1 MSEVKTI
8 SKPESMKKQG
18 IDTIPDLF
26 EFGAKNWS
34 RNTAF
39 RKKHPWGYQS
49 INYEEFNRLVS
60 FLGAG
65 LMEEGLDSGDKVIL
79 IANNSPEWPVVYG
92 AVTSAHAVIVPLDPS
107 LNENEIRHLL
117 MHSESRFLVTDP
129 DIYENRIRQMH
140 IKDTRVI
147 LIEEGSKGSRE
158 GGTLQLGEVMARG
171 KNSINGGDSAYFKRR
186 NSISGEDTAVICY
199 TSGATGSPKG
209 VVLLHRNILAN
220 VESIR
225 NTIPIME
232 NDNFLCMLPLYHTF
246 STTCAFL
253 TPLACGAS
261 VVFCRSI
268 KPNIIMEDIR
278 NEEISVLIAVP
289 LIFEHMLEQIMKS
302 AGREQTGNRGLLS
315 RLFGGI
321 KSAVNRILGRKKV
334 RGEAHRVF
342 SNIRICISGA
352 APLRPDIEIA
362 LINSGLNLLQ
372 GYGLTEASPV
382 VSVNPP
388 DRVKP
393 GTVGPPL
400 AGVEVSIDSPD
411 EEGNGEIVV
420 DGPNV
425 MKGYFNNPEETSRVL
440 RNGRLYTGDLGSIDE
455 EGYLTVKG
463 RKKSVILTAGGK
475 NIYPPELETRLE
487 KSEYILECAVIPIED
502 RRGNTRIGAIIVPDY
517 NALDSSGAIEK
528 PLTEERIRDIIK
540 GLVEEVNSELTD
552 YKRISDF
559 QITDGKLPR
568 TTTNKLKRHLISW
581 IRE

>member
-1 MSEVKTI
+1 MSEVNTI

-18 IDTIPDLF
+18 IETIPDLF

-60 FLGAG
+60 FLGTG
-65 LMEEGLDSGDKVIL
+65 LMGEGLNSGDRVIL
-79 IANNSPEWPVVYG
+79 IANNSPEWPIVYG
-92 AVTSAHAVIVPLDPS
+92 AVTSAHGVIVPLDPS
-107 LNENEIRHLL
+107 LDENEIRHLL
-117 MHSESRFLVTDP
+117 MHSESRFVITDP
-129 DIYENRIRQMH
+129 DIYENRIREMNL
-140 IKDTRVI
+140 KDTRVI
-147 LIEEGSKGSRE
+147 LIEEGDSHPE
-158 GGTLQLGEVMARG
+158 ALQLGEVMASG
-171 KNSINGGDSAYFKRR
+171 KKAINDGESAYFKRR
-186 NSISGEDTAVICY
+186 SAISGEDTAVICY

-209 VVLLHRNILAN
+209 VVLLHRNIVSN

-232 NDNFLCMLPLYHTF
+232 SDNFLCMLPLYHTF

-261 VVFCRSI
+261 VVFCRSL

-278 NEEISVLIAVP
+278 NEQISVLIAVP
-289 LIFEHMLEQIMKS
+289 LIFEHMMEQITKS
-302 AGREQTGNRGLLS
+302 SGKGKTVDRSFLS

-321 KSAVNRILGRKKV
+321 KSAVNRIMGRKKT
-334 RGEAHRVF
+334 GGAAQKVF
-342 SNIRICISGA
+342 SSIRICISGA
-352 APLRPDIEIA
+352 APLRPDVENA
-362 LINSGLNLLQ
+362 LIKSGLNLLQ

-388 DRVKP
+388 DRVRP

-400 AGVEVSIDSPD
+400 AGVEVSIESPD
-411 EEGNGEIVV
+411 EEGYGEIVV
-420 DGPNV
+420 EGPNV

-440 RNGRLYTGDLGSIDE
+440 RNGRLYTGDLGSIDR

-463 RKKSVILTAGGK
+463 RKKSLIVTAGGK
-475 NIYPPELETRLE
+475 NVYPPELETKLE

-502 RRGNTRIGAIIVPDY
+502 RRGNTRPGAIIVPDY
-517 NALDSSGAIEK
+517 DALDSSGRIEK
-528 PLTEERIRDIIK
+528 PLTEEKIREII
-540 GLVEEVNSELTD
+540 GDLVREVNAELAE
-552 YKRISDF
+552 YRRISDF